1 VAQGRESAGL
11 GVAGRGWDCGIAIEG
26 VSGAKGSMGAGVQD
40 RGTTRGRG
48 WLPRRNKKR
57 RHDAKQ
63 DEGQSRVREVEL
75 KGPWQRTRRAPW
87 GNADY
92 GGAGPLGGP
101 WAE

>member
-1 VAQGRESAGL
+1 MAQGRESAGL

-40 RGTTRGRG
+40 RGTTTGRG

-57 RHDAKQ
+57 RHGAKQ
-63 DEGQSRVREVEL
+63 DEDQSRVCEVEL
-75 KGPWQRTRRAPW
+75 TGAMATNVTCAM
-87 GNADY
+87 GNGDS